1 MVLQILQEIS
11 KFTVYHSVG
20 GGTAGSVL
28 ATRLSED
35 PVTVLV
41 LEAGGSDLEN
51 KYVDIPLLLTHLQFS
66 EQDWQYFTVK
76 QESAGYALDG
86 RVNYISIDQGLE
98 LF

>member
-1 MVLQILQEIS
+1 M
-11 KFTVYHSVG
+11 G

-51 KYVDIPLLLTHLQFS
+51 KYVDIPLLSTHLQFS

-76 QESAGYALDG
+76 QESSGYALDG
-86 RVNYISIDQGLE
+86 RVIYILIKV
-98 LF
+98 